1 MTAGEKVFKSFIY
14 NDDTPL
20 PKKAPAV
27 SSNVMDLFSLKGKVA
42 VVTGSARGLGRAIA
56 EAYAQAG
63 ADVAIWDYKD
73 APHVA
78 EELRTSYGIKAKS
91 YGCDVSSS
99 EAVEATVAQIEAD
112 FGTIDVF
119 VANAG
124 VAWETGSILEEENRD
139 DKNWFRVMNVDLNGV
154 YYCAKAVGRIFKR
167 HSKGSMVITAS
178 MSGLIVNVPNFQS
191 PYNAAKA
198 ACIQLGKSLAVE
210 FAPFNARVNTVS
222 PGYLD
227 TGLSDFL
234 PDEVRAKWWA
244 VTPMGRE
251 GLPQELVGMYLYLA
265 SNASTY
271 TTGSNMVVDGGFTA
285 P

>member
-1 MTAGEKVFKSFIY
+1 MTVGEKVFKSFIY
-14 NDDTPL
+14 VDDTPL
-20 PKKAPAV
+20 PRKAPELAT
-27 SSNVMDLFSLKGKVA
+27 NVLDLFSLKGKVA
-42 VVTGSARGLGRAIA
+42 VVTGSARGLGRAIV

-63 ADVAIWDYKD
+63 ADVAVWDYKD
-73 APHVA
+73 APQVA
-78 EELRTSYGIKAKS
+78 EELHKKYGVQSRS

-99 EAVEATVAQIEAD
+99 EAVEATIAQIEQD

-124 VAWETGSILEEENRD
+124 VAWETGSILEEQNQD
-139 DKNWFRVMNVDLNGV
+139 DKNWHRVMNVDLNGV
-154 YYCAKAVGRIFKR
+154 YYCAKAVGRIFKS
-167 HSKGSMVITAS
+167 HSSGSLVITGS
-178 MSGLIVNVPNFQS
+178 MSGSIVNVPNFQA

-198 ACIQLGKSLAVE
+198 ACIHLGKSLAVE

-234 PDEVRAKWWA
+234 PDEIRARWWA
-244 VTPMGRE
+244 ISPMGRE
-251 GLPQELVGMYLYLA
+251 GLPQEVVGAYLYLA

-271 TTGSNMVVDGGFTA
+271 TTGSNMAVDGGFTA